1 VETSWEESGDDEER
15 DTGSIT
21 ASWPH
26 HSMFWASGEA
36 IGAGESREIT
46 PWEAGIVC
54 GGMGWFNDSRRSCCR
69 AADPCESGSMV
80 WI

>member
-1 VETSWEESGDDEER
+1 MAPPLDVLGERGGD
-15 DTGSIT
+15 T
-21 ASWPH
+21 
-26 HSMFWASGEA
+26 SGEA

-46 PWEAGIVC
+46 PWEAGIVS

-80 WI
+80 WIRGGRGGAGLKSTCIYE